1 MIRTTLVLA
10 ALGLASASAPA
21 ANAGEAAYPARP
33 VRMVVPLT
41 PASGADIAGRIVGR
55 QLQDAWKQMVVI
67 DNRPG
72 AGGQIGTQIVVRA
85 AADGHTLLV
94 QSSSHAVNPAIYR
107 NLPYDSQKDLVDVA
121 SLGSTPYV
129 MITSPSG
136 PYRPLKGLIDAAK
149 AKPGEVTFAS
159 AGIGTSTH
167 ITGEYFAQSAGV
179 KILHV
184 PFKGS
189 NEAIADVVAGRVA
202 FYMAPIS
209 TAIGM
214 IQDKRLTVLGVAN
227 AKRFAMLPQVPTIA
241 EQGLPGFEMEVWFGT
256 WAPAATPR
264 PVLQKLAADIRSAMD
279 SRELREQYSKLG
291 IEPGTLFLGDFA
303 KFVRAEM
310 VKYQQVVKRSDIQ
323 PM

>member
-1 MIRTTLVLA
+1 MIARALLVLA
-10 ALGLASASAPA
+10 AALPLTQ
-21 ANAGEAAYPARP
+21 AYAQQYPTRP

-85 AADGHTLLV
+85 ASDGHTLLV

-107 NLPYDSQKDLVDVA
+107 NLPYDSQKDLIDVA

-136 PYRPLKGLIDAAK
+136 PYRPLKALIDAAK

-227 AKRFAMLPQVPTIA
+227 AKRFGMLPQVPTLA

-279 SRELREQYSKLG
+279 SRELREQYAKLG
-291 IEPGTLFLGDFA
+291 MEPGTLFLGDFA
-303 KFVRAEM
+303 KFVRVEM
-310 VKYQQVVKRSDIQ
+310 SKYQQVVKRADIQ

>member
-1 MIRTTLVLA
+1 MRCALAAAVLA
-10 ALGLASASAPA
+10 VLPA
-21 ANAGEAAYPARP
+21 AHAAEQQYPARP
-33 VRMVVPLT
+33 VRVVVPLT

-55 QLQDAWKQMVVI
+55 QLQDAWKQTVLV

-85 AADGHTLLV
+85 APDGHTLLV

-129 MITSPSG
+129 MITAPAG
-136 PYRPLKGLIDAAK
+136 PYRPLKALIDGAR

-167 ITGEYFAQSAGV
+167 ITAEYFAQAAGI

-214 IQDKRLTVLGVAN
+214 INDKRLTVLGVAN
-227 AKRFAMLPQVPTIA
+227 AKRFSMLPGTPTIA
-241 EQGLPGFEMEVWFGT
+241 EQGLPGFEMQVWFGT

-264 PVLQKLAADIRSAMD
+264 PVLRRLADDIRAAM
-279 SRELREQYSKLG
+279 ETKEVREQYAKLG
-291 IEPGTLFLGDFA
+291 IEPGTLFLDDFA
-303 KFVRAEM
+303 KFVRIEM
-310 VKYQQVVKRSDIQ
+310 DKYQQVVKRSDIQ